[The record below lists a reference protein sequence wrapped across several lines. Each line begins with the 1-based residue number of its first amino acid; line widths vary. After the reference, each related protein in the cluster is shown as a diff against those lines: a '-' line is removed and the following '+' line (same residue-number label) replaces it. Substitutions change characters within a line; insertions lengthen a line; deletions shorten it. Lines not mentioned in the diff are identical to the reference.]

1 MNKFLTFQG
10 QQPLYLGDVDF
21 ASQAIR
27 DAFKLVLRGLTGSDS
42 ANAILRGVAPS
53 TRSSSVSFSAGV
65 VSIDGEILPVDA
77 SLPISGTLSDTFY
90 LRIKSTYGGSRT
102 FKDGETHSCWE
113 TRSVE
118 VTKDVTDYPLSAF
131 RRLVG
136 GFGTQKWHYE
146 DDAVDFNLV
155 RTGVV
160 WLVTIKRTAMTSLE
174 EHFFE
179 VNVPGIQSNDLL
191 SFPTV
196 DTLVPATVF
205 VDGPGTPRASY
216 GITSEPL
223 AVKYS
228 RTNDG
233 ELHIL
238 MDMVESSVAAGTS
251 YAQVVLPVFNS
262 VENG

>member
-42 ANAILRGVAPS
+42 ANAILRGVVPS
-53 TRSSSVSFSAGV
+53 TRTSSVSFSAGV

-77 SLPISGTLSDTFY
+77 TLLSGTLADTFY
-90 LRIKSTYGGSRT
+90 FRIKSTYGGSRT

-131 RRLVG
+131 RRLRG
-136 GFGTQKWHYE
+136 GFGSQRWHYE
-146 DDAVDFNLV
+146 QGGEDFNLV
-155 RTGVV
+155 RTGLV

-179 VNVPGIQSNDLL
+179 VNVPGIQSDDLL
-191 SFPTV
+191 AFPTV

-205 VDGPGTPRASY
+205 IDGNS

-223 AVKYS
+223 EVKYS

-238 MDMVESSVAAGTS
+238 MDLVESSVAAGTS

>member
-1 MNKFLTFQG
+1 MNKFLTYQG
-10 QQPLYLGDVDF
+10 QQPLYLGDIDF

-53 TRSSSVSFSAGV
+53 ARSSSSSVSFSAGV
-65 VSIDGEILPVDA
+65 VSIDGEILPVEA
-77 SLPISGTLSDTFY
+77 SLVSGTISDTFY

-102 FKDGETHSCWE
+102 FKNGETHSCWE

-118 VTKDVTDYPLSAF
+118 VTAAVTDYPLSAF
-131 RRLVG
+131 RRLRG
-136 GFGTQKWHYE
+136 GFGSQKWHYE
-146 DDAVDFNLV
+146 QGGVDFNLV
-155 RTGVV
+155 RTGLV

-191 SFPTV
+191 SFPTS

-205 VDGPGTPRASY
+205 IDGND
-216 GITSEPL
+216 GITAEPL

-228 RTNDG
+228 RTNGG

-238 MDMVESSVAAGTS
+238 MDLVESSVAAGTS

>member
-53 TRSSSVSFSAGV
+53 TRSSTVVFSAGV
-65 VSIDGEILPVDA
+65 VSIDGEILPVDV
-77 SLPISGTLSDTFY
+77 STISGTLSDTFY

-136 GFGTQKWHYE
+136 GFGSQKWHYE
-146 DDAVDFNLV
+146 DDAANFNLV
-155 RTGVV
+155 RTGPV

-179 VNVPGIQSNDLL
+179 VYVPGIQSNDLL
-191 SFPTV
+191 PFPTV
-196 DTLVPATVF
+196 DTIVPTTVF
-205 VDGPGTPRASY
+205 IDGNS

-223 AVKYS
+223 VVKYS
-228 RTNDG
+228 RSSNG

-238 MDMVESSVAAGTS
+238 MDLVESSVAAGTS

>member
-1 MNKFLTFQG
+1 MNKFLTYQG
-10 QQPLYLGDVDF
+10 QQPLYLGDIDF
-21 ASQAIR
+21 ASEAVR
-27 DAFKLVLRGLTGSDS
+27 DAFAQLLKGLTGSDS
-42 ANAILRGVAPS
+42 ANAILRGVVG
-53 TRSSSVSFSAGV
+53 TIHNNNVVFSAGI
-65 VSIDGEILPVDA
+65 VSIDGEILPVEA
-77 SLPISGTLSDTFY
+77 NAGINGNLSDTFY
-90 LRIKSTYGGSRT
+90 LRVKSTYGGSRT
-102 FKDGETHSCWE
+102 FLDGETHDCWE

-118 VTKDVTDYPLSAF
+118 VTKDVTDYPIASF
-131 RRLVG
+131 RRLTG
-136 GFGTQKWHYE
+136 GFGSQRWHYE
-146 DDAVDFNLV
+146 QGGEDFNLV
-155 RTGVV
+155 RTGLV
-160 WLVTIKRTAMTSLE
+160 WLVTIKRTAMTSAE

-205 VDGPGTPRASY
+205 IDGY
-216 GITSEPL
+216 DGITAEPL

-228 RTNDG
+228 RTNGG

-238 MDMVESSVAAGTS
+238 MDLVESSVAAGTS

>member
-53 TRSSSVSFSAGV
+53 TRNSSVSFSAGV
-65 VSIDGEILPVDA
+65 VSIDGEILPVET
-77 SLPISGTLSDTFY
+77 SLVSGSLSDTFY

-131 RRLVG
+131 RRLRG
-136 GFGTQKWHYE
+136 GFGSQRWHYE
-146 DDAVDFNLV
+146 QGGVDFYLV
-155 RTGVV
+155 KSGLV
-160 WLVTIKRTAMTSLE
+160 WIATIRRVAMTQMD

-179 VNVPGIQSNDLL
+179 IDVPGIQSDDLL
-191 SFPTV
+191 PFPTV
-196 DTLVPATVF
+196 DTLVPTTVYI
-205 VDGPGTPRASY
+205 DGAS

-223 AVKYS
+223 AVNYR

-233 ELHIL
+233 DLHIL
-238 MDMVESSVAAGTS
+238 MDLVELGYAAGTS

-262 VENG
+262 IENG

>member
-42 ANAILRGVAPS
+42 ANAILRGVVPS

-146 DDAVDFNLV
+146 QGGVDFNLV

-179 VNVPGIQSNDLL
+179 VNVPGIQRDDLL
-191 SFPTV
+191 PFPTV

-205 VDGPGTPRASY
+205 IDGNS

-223 AVKYS
+223 EVKYS

>member
-53 TRSSSVSFSAGV
+53 TRSSSVFFSAGV

-77 SLPISGTLSDTFY
+77 TTLSGTLSDTFY

-118 VTKDVTDYPLSAF
+118 VTKDATDYPLSAF
-131 RRLVG
+131 RRLSG
-136 GFGTQKWHYE
+136 GFGSQKWHYE
-146 DDAVDFNLV
+146 QGGVDFNLV

-196 DTLVPATVF
+196 DTLVPTTVF
-205 VDGPGTPRASY
+205 IDGNS

-223 AVKYS
+223 TVKYS

-251 YAQVVLPVFNS
+251 YAQVVLPVFSS